1 MNGTK
6 VKFWE
11 GRTPS
16 PEYYAPV
23 DPYREQPP
31 CNYDLKELVRYAREA
46 GKPITELTYEEVS
59 QFAVTGR

>member
-1 MNGTK
+1 MNGTT

-23 DPYREQPP
+23 DPYEKQPE
-31 CNYDLKELVRYAREA
+31 CKYDLRELTRFARKV
-46 GKPITELTYEEVS
+46 GKRITELTYDEIA
-59 QFAVTGR
+59 QFSV

>member
-1 MNGTK
+1 MNGTT

-16 PEYYAPV
+16 PEYFAPV

-31 CNYDLKELVRYAREA
+31 CKYDLRALSRYARKA
-46 GKPITELTYEEVS
+46 GKPIAELTYEEVI
-59 QFAVTGR
+59 QFAV

>member
-1 MNGTK
+1 MNGTT

-16 PEYYAPV
+16 PEYFAPV

-31 CNYDLKELVRYAREA
+31 CRYNLRELSRYARKA
-46 GKPITELTYEEVS
+46 GKPIAELTYEEVM
-59 QFAVTGR
+59 QFTV